1 MSSSPHA
8 RTLVADISTKYD
20 PPDIIPCVQSNIPLN
35 TASTAV
41 VPSHFSWNTSMD
53 LPYILTLNSFALKR
67 RTDIIAKVKR
77 ITQHMNLYD
86 TVFYAIRKSMP
97 KSYAGPHLSSIL
109 TVELI
114 DSPCPSLTAPVLCY
128 VFYVI
133 ITILFNDTCAYL
145 IFFFFFNFNN
155 SKEVS

>member
-1 MSSSPHA
+1 MSSSLHA
-8 RTLVADISTKYD
+8 RTLVADITS
-20 PPDIIPCVQSNIPLN
+20 IISCVLSNIPRN
-35 TASTAV
+35 IPSTVV

-77 ITQHMNLYD
+77 IAQHMNLYD

-133 ITILFNDTCAYL
+133 ILLF
-145 IFFFFFNFNN
+145 F
-155 SKEVS
+155 

>member
-8 RTLVADISTKYD
+8 RTSVADISTKYD

-86 TVFYAIRKSMP
+86 TIFYAIRKSMP
-97 KSYAGPHLSSIL
+97 KSYAGPHLSI
-109 TVELI
+109 I
-114 DSPCPSLTAPVLCY
+114 DGSSSVLCILCDY
-128 VFYVI
+128 
-133 ITILFNDTCAYL
+133 TIFLMMHVLTLFFSFL
-145 IFFFFFNFNN
+145 F
-155 SKEVS
+155 